1 MTSKMLNFMKSASK
15 WASSVCEEQWL
26 PQTSSLW
33 TIKYYE
39 NTSELYFLC
48 GVFQNVFL
56 KAVGV
61 LFPWLYGLSSLLY
74 ILYEETRVDLPWSLF
89 RSKIGLR

>member
-15 WASSVCEEQWL
+15 WASSVCEEQCL

-48 GVFQNVFL
+48 GVLQNVFL
-56 KAVGV
+56 QAVAI
-61 LFPWLYGLSSLLY
+61 LFPWLHGLSSYCAFFMRKLEWIYPGVCLGQ
-74 ILYEETRVDLPWSLF
+74 
-89 RSKIGLR
+89 K